1 MEAQLQIKKI
11 EDIMELLEAAADSYN
26 ASQSVPWLIDQV
38 GILCKYL
45 AFVNNQM
52 AVAKKQFNKKKTQVY
67 NNLLCSSLANNEFY
81 SPSIIKDYVSSR
93 LEQEEY
99 NYDITER
106 CSRTVLH
113 TIEALRTCISAL
125 KVEAQTTSYQS

>member
-1 MEAQLQIKKI
+1 MQAELQIKKV
-11 EDIMELLEAAADSYN
+11 EDIMELLESAADSYV
-26 ASQSVPWLIDQV
+26 ASQSISWLIDQV
-38 GILCKYL
+38 GLLCKYL

-52 AVAKKQFNKKKTQVY
+52 AVAKKQLNKKKTQVY
-67 NNLLCSSLANNEFY
+67 NNLILSNAANKEFF
-81 SPSIIKDYVSSR
+81 SPSVIKDYVNAK

-99 NYDITER
+99 NYDVTER

-125 KVEAQTTSYQS
+125 KEEAKTTSYQ

>member
-1 MEAQLQIKKI
+1 MQAELQIKKV
-11 EDIMELLEAAADSYN
+11 EDIMELLESAADSYV
-26 ASQSVPWLIDQV
+26 ASQSIPWLIDQV
-38 GILCKYL
+38 GLLCKYM

-67 NNLLCSSLANNEFY
+67 NNLLLSNSANKEFF
-81 SPSIIKDYVSSR
+81 SPSVIKDYVNAK

-99 NYDITER
+99 HYDITER

-125 KVEAQTTSYQS
+125 KEEAKVSNYQ